1 MGQGARA
8 QLQVHGAR
16 GGLTIGRAG
25 VKGPRAEGVNG
36 LEKGARGTLRTLFLE
51 RGSPTPGV
59 TAVTA
64 RVGEQAPAPHQQNA
78 R

>member
-1 MGQGARA
+1 MSC
-8 QLQVHGAR
+8 
-16 GGLTIGRAG
+16 GGEWAG
-25 VKGPRAEGVNG
+25 EGG
-36 LEKGARGTLRTLFLE
+36 RGTLRTLFLE

-64 RVGEQAPAPHQQNA
+64 RVGEPASAPHRQNA